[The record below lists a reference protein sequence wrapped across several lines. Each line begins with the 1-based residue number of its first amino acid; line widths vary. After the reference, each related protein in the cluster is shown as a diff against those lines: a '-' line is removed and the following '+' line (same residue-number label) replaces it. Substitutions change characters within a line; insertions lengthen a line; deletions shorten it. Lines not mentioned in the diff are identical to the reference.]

1 MDVKFHFFKSIGST
15 QDKARELL
23 SANEPVP
30 FLVMAQEQTAGKGRL
45 GRVWISPRGNFFGS
59 LGMKPSVPP
68 ARYGEYGFLTAVAI
82 LHTLMETSDHDFAL
96 KWPND
101 VLLDGRKCC
110 GILIESFGLQNEYL
124 IIGIG
129 VNLRHAPPDDAVN
142 VPAAAIWPNK
152 KGEGRGE
159 IEEFG
164 KHFWSSFAK
173 WHGIYE
179 AKGFDAIRTE
189 WLAFAHHLN
198 QNIRVKT
205 PTAAHEGIFQG
216 IDAHGNL
223 LLTTGEGTL
232 KVTTADV
239 SFI

>member
-1 MDVKFHFFKSIGST
+1 MIY
-15 QDKARELL
+15 Q
-23 SANEPVP
+23 
-30 FLVMAQEQTAGKGRL
+30 AQT
-45 GRVWISPRGNFFGS
+45 
-59 LGMKPSVPP
+59 
-68 ARYGEYGFLTAVAI
+68 
-82 LHTLMETSDHDFAL
+82 
-96 KWPND
+96 WPND

-142 VPAAAIWPNK
+142 VPAAAIWPGAK
-152 KGEGRGE
+152 LDDDRDT
-159 IEEFG
+159 EFG
-164 KHFWSSFAK
+164 EVLIKNWVR
-173 WHGIYE
+173 WRTRYE
-179 AKGFDAIRTE
+179 REGFDAIRTE

-198 QNIRVKT
+198 QNIHVKT
-205 PTAAHEGIFQG
+205 PTAVHEGIFQG

-223 LLTTGEGTL
+223 LLTTGEETI